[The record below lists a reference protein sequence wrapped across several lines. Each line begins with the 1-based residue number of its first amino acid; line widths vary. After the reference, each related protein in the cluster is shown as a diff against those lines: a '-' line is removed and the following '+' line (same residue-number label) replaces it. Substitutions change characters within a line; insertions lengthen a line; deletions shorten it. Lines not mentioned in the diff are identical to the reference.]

1 MKKIAVIYYSRS
13 GNTEAMARL
22 VEEGASS
29 PGDVQ
34 VDVHAVGDISPDKVL
49 EYDGIIMGSPTYY
62 GSMAGELKKF
72 LDETVQFHG
81 RLEGKVGGAFSSAA
95 NTGGGNETT
104 VMDILKA
111 MLVHGMV
118 IQGNPKG
125 DHYGPVSINKPDS
138 RVKDQCRDLGKRV
151 AELVKKVT

>member
-34 VDVHAVGDISPDKVL
+34 VDVHAVGDIIPDKVL

-72 LDETVQFHG
+72 LDGTVQFHG

-104 VMDILKA
+104 VTDILKA